1 MLSSLYAQW
10 AEYGMEIKVKEFF
23 GKCFYYQYLWGKR
36 DFHGGSDGKESAC
49 NAKDL
54 GSISGSGRS
63 LEKGMATHS
72 SILAWRILWTQEPG
86 GLQSMGSKES
96 DMVKWL
102 TLSHFHS
109 RGREGR
115 RAGRGRGLAMI
126 QSNQVF
132 TLSHRSSGAEMD
144 HQSCPGW
151 GSVSLHT
158 LTVIRYGLP
167 SKAGGDL
174 GEDDSFIVKCW

>member
-1 MLSSLYAQW
+1 MLSEQSMVWRLKWRNSLGNVFIINI
-10 AEYGMEIKVKEFF
+10 YGGRGTSMVAHMVKNLPAMQ
-23 GKCFYYQYLWGKR
+23 KTWVQ
-36 DFHGGSDGKESAC
+36 S
-49 NAKDL
+49 L
-54 GSISGSGRS
+54 GQEDP

-72 SILAWRILWTQEPG
+72 SILAWRILWTQEPD

-96 DMVKWL
+96 DMVKWV

-115 RAGRGRGLAMI
+115 RAGRGRGLAMT
-126 QSNQVF
+126 QCNQVF
-132 TLSHRSSGAEMD
+132 TLSHRSSGAETD

-167 SKAGGDL
+167 SKGGGDL
-174 GEDDSFIVKCW
+174 GEGDSFIVKCW